1 MPNLNGTPALDVLIG
16 LSFLFFLLSVVCS
29 SVNEAIAVA
38 VRLRARTLETG
49 IRSLLL
55 SPGATQNFYEHW
67 RVDAL
72 IKPASGPVSRLT
84 ARLFGA
90 RKPSYIPSR
99 VFSLT
104 LLDTFAPPDD
114 PTQSLDLLQQAKKA
128 VEGDLPAAK
137 DLPPELRGLSKRVLV
152 ALSRFDP
159 HDRLAGQ
166 AAKVLRQKELPD
178 AVRGMIEDALDDAQ
192 GDVARFRAS
201 VERSFDE
208 VMDRASGWYKRR
220 VQLILFVIA
229 VVLAAVIN
237 VDSFAI
243 GQRLWKDEALR
254 SAVVAQASKTGT
266 CAAGNSGATT
276 TTQAPGTEP
285 QQTPVQKAA
294 ACVDE
299 VKKLGLPLGWSGA
312 PTGWGI
318 PGKIIGLLIT
328 AFALTLGAPFWFD
341 LLGKVARLRGSG
353 PASDATPAGASG
365 TS

>member
-29 SVNEAIAVA
+29 SVNEAIAVV

-55 SPGATQNFYEHW
+55 SPTATTNFFEHW

-72 IKPASGPVSRLT
+72 IKPTAGPLSRLT

-114 PTQSLDLLQQAKKA
+114 PTQSLDLLQEAKKA

-166 AAKVLRQKELPD
+166 AAKVLKQKELPD
-178 AVRGMIEDALDDAQ
+178 GVRGMIEDALDDAQ

-220 VQLILFVIA
+220 VQVILFVIA

-237 VDSFAI
+237 ADSFAI

-254 SAVVAQASKTGT
+254 TAVVAKAGQTAN
-266 CAAGNSGATT
+266 CPNAA
-276 TTQAPGTEP
+276 
-285 QQTPVQKAA
+285 TPVQRAA

-299 VKKLGLPLGWSGA
+299 VKNIGLPLGWSGA
-312 PTGWGI
+312 PSGWGI

-365 TS
+365 AP